1 MSIFRKICCCFDYLL
16 NKQNKIKNKKE
27 ILLDE
32 LYDFDEDS
40 SFDNDNIHNKK
51 THYSSSSNS
60 ELNEINEV
68 NTEIEH
74 FSLNQKNIFEEK
86 FIRLDEKNIIF
97 SKEKIIE
104 ISNLYINN
112 QTDFKI
118 IYNKDSLTLS
128 VNDKGSY
135 VSTSFPIVKMHFKI
149 PKNLYTKK
157 NINKEDFIKAI
168 RIPEERIKW
177 DSSIKDYIII
187 EQKNNFNIIHT
198 ILKSPG
204 FFISERDTIEK
215 KIEFTYTNNDNIE
228 EYICF
233 SSSIDDE
240 HFPAIEK
247 IQRIENLFSIYRITE
262 DSENII
268 IDSLDQMDYKMMV
281 PSSLM
286 CLTLPTVINNW
297 YKNMRNYI
305 NNKSFE

>member
-40 SFDNDNIHNKK
+40 SFDNDNIQNKK

-112 QTDFKI
+112 
-118 IYNKDSLTLS
+118 
-128 VNDKGSY
+128 G
-135 VSTSFPIVKMHFKI
+135 
-149 PKNLYTKK
+149 
-157 NINKEDFIKAI
+157 
-168 RIPEERIKW
+168 
-177 DSSIKDYIII
+177 
-187 EQKNNFNIIHT
+187 
-198 ILKSPG
+198 
-204 FFISERDTIEK
+204 
-215 KIEFTYTNNDNIE
+215 
-228 EYICF
+228 
-233 SSSIDDE
+233 
-240 HFPAIEK
+240 
-247 IQRIENLFSIYRITE
+247 
-262 DSENII
+262 
-268 IDSLDQMDYKMMV
+268 
-281 PSSLM
+281 
-286 CLTLPTVINNW
+286 
-297 YKNMRNYI
+297 
-305 NNKSFE
+305 